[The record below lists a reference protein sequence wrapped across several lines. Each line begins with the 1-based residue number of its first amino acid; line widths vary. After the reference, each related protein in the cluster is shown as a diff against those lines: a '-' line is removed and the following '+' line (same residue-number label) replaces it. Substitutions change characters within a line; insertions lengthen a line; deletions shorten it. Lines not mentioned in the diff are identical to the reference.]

1 MVEQL
6 HFHSTKWL
14 FSLSTCE
21 LLIKIGRDIIHIQRE
36 ERTILDIL
44 KQKLTDFIQPEIQFF
59 YPSADPTRK
68 QTNKKSLTIRLWY
81 KLMKSRRFRELSNPE
96 STCEQL
102 ILLFA
107 ANKLNPSS
115 CMGEYVVHRRSLTH
129 WGVSCCVNAAPSP
142 RTR

>member
-21 LLIKIGRDIIHIQRE
+21 LLIKIGRDIIYIQRE
-36 ERTILDIL
+36 ERTILDML
-44 KQKLTDFIQPEIQFF
+44 KQRLTNFIQQEIQFF
-59 YPSADPTRK
+59 YPSTDPTRE

-81 KLMKSRRFRELSNPE
+81 KLMKSRRSRELSNPE
-96 STCEQL
+96 STCAQH

-115 CMGEYVVHRRSLTH
+115 CMGEYMVHWRSLAL
-129 WGVSCCVNAAPSP
+129 GRGSCCVNAAPSP
-142 RTR
+142 RTK